1 MRLFYSPNIET
12 EFELPSDEAAHC
24 HRVLRLHSK
33 DQIVLTDGQG
43 SLFKAEILEIDNKHC
58 RVRVLSQL
66 TQEKLWKGH
75 IHVAVSPA
83 KLMDR
88 NEWFVEKAVE
98 IGVDEISF
106 IHTRYSERDV
116 IKMERIERV
125 VISAMKQSNKARKPI
140 INQIIPFSQ
149 FLSKEY
155 GGDRFI
161 AHCYESGKVSL
172 IDSVVG
178 GRDSLVMIGP
188 EGDFSKEEV
197 SMAFERGYIPVS
209 LGLSRLRTETAA
221 IVAVHIMN
229 LINRI

>member
-1 MRLFYSPNIET
+1 MLFRS
-12 EFELPSDEAAHC
+12 
-24 HRVLRLHSK
+24 
-33 DQIVLTDGQG
+33 
-43 SLFKAEILEIDNKHC
+43 
-58 RVRVLSQL
+58 
-66 TQEKLWKGH
+66 
-75 IHVAVSPA
+75 
-83 KLMDR
+83 
-88 NEWFVEKAVE
+88 
-98 IGVDEISF
+98 
-106 IHTRYSERDV
+106 TRYSERDV

-197 SMAFERGYIPVS
+197 SMSFERGYIPVS